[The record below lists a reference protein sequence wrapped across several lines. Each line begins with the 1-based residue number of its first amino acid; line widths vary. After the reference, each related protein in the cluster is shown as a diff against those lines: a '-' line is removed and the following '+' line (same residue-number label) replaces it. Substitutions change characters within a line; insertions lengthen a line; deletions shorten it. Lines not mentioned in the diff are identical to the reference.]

1 MKASD
6 LLVKCLENEGVKY
19 VFGLPGEETQDLL
32 FSLEKS
38 SIKFIPTRHEQGAAF
53 MADVYGRLTGKAGV
67 CLSTLG
73 PGATNLVTGIADAF
87 LDRSPVVAITAQGD
101 SDRLHKE
108 SHQYIDVVNMLR
120 PIVKWNTSITNP
132 AIIPEAVRKAFKVA
146 EVEKPGPTHLELPE
160 DIARMDVQKEPL
172 YVRRLRRASPDYK
185 ALAAAFDII
194 KQAKRPLI
202 IAGNGA
208 IRKLA
213 SKHLRLFVE
222 KTNIPVVSTFMGKGA
237 VSGLDPRSLFSIGLK
252 AEDFV
257 MRYVKEAD
265 VVITVGYDIV
275 EFDPKNWNPDK
286 EKRIVHIDFAPAE
299 VYEYYQPEAEVVADI
314 SATLWELNKHLEEE
328 HLTFDIPGVFELR
341 SEIQQDIKSYS
352 VMESVKEGYGRHAQN
367 RFTVPGILNVLREA
381 MGAQDILLSD
391 VGSHKVWIAR
401 NYPAYEPNTVLI
413 SNGLAAMG
421 FALPGAV
428 AAKFAVP
435 ERNVVCAMG
444 DGGFL
449 MNVQEIETATRLG
462 LSFTILVF
470 NDNDY
475 GLIRWKQEAST
486 GKSFG
491 TGLTN
496 PDFLKLA
503 DAFGIKGYAPK
514 TEADLREAIQNS
526 IHGKGVSLIAVD
538 IDPAV
543 NLKLSRKLDTR
554 AGAAKSNETKST
566 DAGNEEA
573 KKTKMKNDEARR

>member
-1 MKASD
+1 
-6 LLVKCLENEGVKY
+6 
-19 VFGLPGEETQDLL
+19 
-32 FSLEKS
+32 
-38 SIKFIPTRHEQGAAF
+38 
-53 MADVYGRLTGKAGV
+53 
-67 CLSTLG
+67 
-73 PGATNLVTGIADAF
+73 
-87 LDRSPVVAITAQGD
+87 
-101 SDRLHKE
+101 
-108 SHQYIDVVNMLR
+108 
-120 PIVKWNTSITNP
+120 
-132 AIIPEAVRKAFKVA
+132 
-146 EVEKPGPTHLELPE
+146 
-160 DIARMDVQKEPL
+160 
-172 YVRRLRRASPDYK
+172 
-185 ALAAAFDII
+185 
-194 KQAKRPLI
+194 
-202 IAGNGA
+202 
-208 IRKLA
+208 
-213 SKHLRLFVE
+213 
-222 KTNIPVVSTFMGKGA
+222 
-237 VSGLDPRSLFSIGLK
+237 
-252 AEDFV
+252 
-257 MRYVKEAD
+257 

-275 EFDPKNWNPDK
+275 EFDPKHWNPDK
-286 EKRIVHIDFAPAE
+286 HKRIVHIDFAPAE

-314 SATLWELNKHLEEE
+314 SATLWELNKRLEQE
-328 HLTFDIPGVFELR
+328 HLTFDIPGVRELR
-341 SEIQQDIKSYS
+341 SEIQQDIKSYRA
-352 VMESVKEGYGRHAQN
+352 MEGN

-428 AAKFAVP
+428 AAKLAVP

-462 LSFTILVF
+462 LSFTILVL

-514 TEADLREAIQNS
+514 TEAELREAIQSS
-526 IHGKGVSLIAVD
+526 IQGKGVSLIAVD

-554 AGAAKSNETKST
+554 AGAAKSNEEKST
-566 DAGNEEA
+566 DAKNSEA
-573 KKTKMKNDEARR
+573 KHAEVKNIEAPR